1 MKAAFFSR
9 ILKILKISGKV
20 AEVAAPVVVT
30 IIDPPAGAAVE
41 ATVKIIET
49 ETEKGKS

>member
-1 MKAAFFSR
+1 MKAFLSKLLR
-9 ILKILKISGKV
+9 VLKITGKV

-41 ATVKIIET
+41 ATIKIIQT
-49 ETEKGKS
+49 ETEKGKP